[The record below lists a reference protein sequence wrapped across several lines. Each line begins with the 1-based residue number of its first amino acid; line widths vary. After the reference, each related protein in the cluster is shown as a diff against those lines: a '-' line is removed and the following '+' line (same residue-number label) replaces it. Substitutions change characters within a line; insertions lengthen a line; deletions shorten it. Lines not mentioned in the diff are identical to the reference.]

1 MGADRGRDLG
11 RKLGRA
17 SRSPR
22 ARAAISLRWIA
33 GAHTVLSRHYPA
45 LWLSVTVVAALGGV
59 LLWDSA
65 LAARLTQEHG
75 VVEWLQVL
83 ALLGAAGLALRIRS
97 PGAARRIPT
106 APDMAFAS
114 LFVGMVAREID
125 LDRWLLGRTIR
136 LSPSLVI
143 PAPRPLIRA
152 LITTLAVTVFAAIAI
167 YCLVRLRE
175 CIAEGARLLLEPWG
189 HLILAATALLFLV
202 ELFERPLGRLACC
215 PRSFPEEGLEL
226 VGSLWC
232 MLAMRARSLGVR

>member
-1 MGADRGRDLG
+1 MGADMGRDLG

-17 SRSPR
+17 SGTPR
-22 ARAAISLRWIA
+22 VRAALSLRWLA

-65 LAARLTQEHG
+65 LAARLTEENG

-83 ALLGAAGLALRIRS
+83 ALLVAVGLALRIRS

-106 APDMAFAS
+106 ASDMAFAS
-114 LFVGMVAREID
+114 LFVGMAVREID

-136 LSPSLVI
+136 LSPDLVI

-152 LITTLAVTVFAAIAI
+152 LITALAVAVFAAIAV

-175 CIAEGARLLLEPWG
+175 CAAEGARLLLEPWG
-189 HLILAATALLFLV
+189 HLMLATTALLFLV
-202 ELFERPLGRLACC
+202 QLFERPLSRLACC
-215 PRSFPEEGLEL
+215 PRNFIEEGLEL
-226 VGSLWC
+226 IGSLWC